1 MTPHPRPRRALDS
14 NKLSGHI
21 DAVSGLTELTELCVS
36 LLVVVVVVAGLLQY
50 PPLRQ
55 HSLFVCVPSHAPDR
69 YLFDNQ
75 LSGRLEPVSKLTKL
89 EIL

>member
-1 MTPHPRPRRALDS
+1 MSPHPRPRRALDS

-36 LLVVVVVVAGLLQY
+36 LLVVVVGGLLQY

-55 HSLFVCVPSHAPDR
+55 HSLFVCVLSHAPDR

-89 EIL
+89 EKL